1 MKIVLKGSPEELIM
15 FRNNDQKYIKGAAT
29 NVAVEKLN
37 LYVHHSKVKIF
48 SFFPLLYWIGSS
60 LNFIGTISKIIG
72 FS

>member
-1 MKIVLKGSPEELIM
+1 MKIVLNGSPEELIM

-48 SFFPLLYWIGSS
+48 SIFFAVVLDWSKFEFYWNNIK
-60 LNFIGTISKIIG
+60 NNWV
-72 FS
+72 